1 MRTLLAGLV
10 ALGFS
15 GLAVADDAVAPQP
28 RVLQTDTPLPGLL
41 PPLGFYRKSAYE
53 VWQNLSV
60 DRQGNWRARVIL
72 TPYGAFYR
80 YNGQP
85 FPWTTT
91 QPLLY
96 TPYMPYATD

>member
-1 MRTLLAGLV
+1 
-10 ALGFS
+10 
-15 GLAVADDAVAPQP
+15 
-28 RVLQTDTPLPGLL
+28 
-41 PPLGFYRKSAYE
+41 

-60 DRQGNWRARVIL
+60 DRQGYWRARVIL
-72 TPYGAFYR
+72 TPNGAFYR

-96 TPYMPYATD
+96 APYMPYATD